1 MAKIDLSLCDPNHYF
16 FFSSVCLLLLYFFPL
31 PFILLKLPSPCDQH
45 TVVRIH
51 ESFFLLLN
59 LSILGIKPLFLY
71 GILYF
76 FGFQPS
82 LQSFFLYSPKALPG
96 ALLHA
101 LYKRSS
107 ASSKFQKI
115 FRVFLVFFPLLS
127 IHCCSQAAAELW
139 SPSFLTFLALPAVPC
154 PSSPCSWN
162 THPALSIPKAP
173 FFYAET
179 FTEDWGDQG

>member
-31 PFILLKLPSPCDQH
+31 PFILLKLPSPCNQH

-59 LSILGIKPLFLY
+59 LSTPGIKPLFLY

-115 FRVFLVFFPLLS
+115 FRVFFVFFPPAQHSLL
-127 IHCCSQAAAELW
+127 
-139 SPSFLTFLALPAVPC
+139 
-154 PSSPCSWN
+154 
-162 THPALSIPKAP
+162 
-173 FFYAET
+173 
-179 FTEDWGDQG
+179 FTGSC